1 MNAPI
6 GLFNSLAW
14 RDQLVPEQNTSTNAQ
29 TIISLVQSKIGYK
42 YDPIEAVYYY
52 IFRQQMVLLQVS
64 KVKLSNFYIQ

>member
-1 MNAPI
+1 MCFIKHLMTSWYYN
-6 GLFNSLAW
+6 F
-14 RDQLVPEQNTSTNAQ
+14 LVPEQNTSTNAQ